1 VNPLFKQKLAG
12 YGQWTYRGAWAL
24 EILASFLGLAT
35 AIALGIQAFNSADP
49 QSVTSVDLILA
60 SAPFFMVSIAELTKI
75 PIATLLFSVRWLWK
89 PIVFLF
95 LLALAAITFETVS
108 MGLERAAT
116 LRQLR
121 YQDTE
126 KEINELRL
134 EEAQLARQ
142 VTASESNEQLMKAQN
157 DYEKLV
163 NQRETQ
169 RKLLFSR
176 ITEAE
181 KEFEGQRILPADVL
195 TAKDVYENS
204 IKERDRVS
212 AERDNK
218 IKDAMDQFEKQRDSF
233 VERIKAAQLS
243 GDHATV
249 SRYDAEVTKLAN
261 PRPKIEKEYAPKI
274 DVLDQAVSKN
284 KETYNQLL
292 ANVPG
297 LSEPQRKAIE
307 ARVEF
312 AKTQLNNF
320 DSDTTVAL
328 SAAQSRIDFAQ
339 KKQQEISAEIETKQS
354 RIDELAL
361 KETSLEKDRIQ
372 FARTDQVRRLAGRI
386 FQLKPEEVSEGQAEI
401 VTVVWFGSLAL
412 LAALAGPVTAIVALS
427 LQRIAASENS
437 DNNRKL
443 SRLLRKIILSWRWKR
458 TKQVPV
464 NVEIPVDRIVEK
476 TIEVPVEKIIKE
488 ILYVPMLTDDPELV
502 KSTLNEA
509 LPDNVRDL
517 VKLSLKKA

>member
-1 VNPLFKQKLAG
+1 
-12 YGQWTYRGAWAL
+12 
-24 EILASFLGLAT
+24 
-35 AIALGIQAFNSADP
+35 
-49 QSVTSVDLILA
+49 
-60 SAPFFMVSIAELTKI
+60 M
-75 PIATLLFSVRWLWK
+75 
-89 PIVFLF
+89 
-95 LLALAAITFETVS
+95 
-108 MGLERAAT
+108 
-116 LRQLR
+116 
-121 YQDTE
+121 
-126 KEINELRL
+126 
-134 EEAQLARQ
+134 
-142 VTASESNEQLMKAQN
+142 
-157 DYEKLV
+157 
-163 NQRETQ
+163 
-169 RKLLFSR
+169 FSR
-176 ITEAE
+176 LTEAE

-195 TAKDVYENS
+195 TAKDIYENS
-204 IKERDRVS
+204 IKERDRIF

-243 GDHATV
+243 SDHATV

-274 DVLDQAVSKN
+274 DILEQAVSKN

-297 LSEPQRKAIE
+297 LSESQRKAIE
-307 ARVEF
+307 TRVAF
-312 AKTQLNNF
+312 AKTQLTNF

-328 SAAQSRIDFAQ
+328 SAAQSRIDVAQ

-372 FARTDQVRRLAGRI
+372 FARTDQVRRLAGRV
-386 FQLKPEEVSEGQAEI
+386 FQLKPEEVSEGQAQI

-427 LQRIAASENS
+427 LQRIAASE
-437 DNNRKL
+437 DLDKNRKL
-443 SRLLRKIILSWRWKR
+443 SRLLRKIILSWRWNR
-458 TKQVPV
+458 TRQIPV
-464 NVEIPVDRIVEK
+464 IVETPVDRIVEK
-476 TIEVPVEKIIKE
+476 TIEVPIEKVIKE

-502 KSTLNEA
+502 KSALNEG
-509 LPDNVRDL
+509 LPEDVREL